1 MSQYGHPAYPQA
13 SGPTNQFPQKGALPY
28 GQGSAPPYPQSGTS
42 PYPPSGAPPY
52 PQASHSQGGATAYP
66 PGNAP
71 PYTSGGAPPYS
82 QGSAP
87 SHLPGGAPPYPQG
100 VTPSYSQ
107 AGAPPYPQQG
117 VPSLHPPG
125 GAPPYPQTGTAP
137 SHQPP
142 YPGQDVNAQ
151 TRPTAPPRGP
161 SSAPPGQNPYPQGTA
176 PYQPTGQSPYPPL
189 AQGAPHQQGA
199 AQAPYNQ
206 GQAPYPGAPPY
217 PGQAANRAPY
227 QAQGSG
233 YPGQNMPPTG
243 PSAVGG
249 DRVVRP
255 GTDQFK
261 TRVEITLECRN
272 LLNKD
277 ILSKSD
283 PCAVLYMIQQGRWYE
298 VGRTENVKNNLNPK
312 FSKTFV
318 INYFF
323 EEVQKILI
331 SVYDIDNVTPQL
343 TDDDFLGQVETTL
356 GQIVSNSPFTSPLL
370 LKNGM
375 KAGQGV
381 IIIKTEEIKEGC
393 ETALLTFRATKLDKK
408 DFFGKS
414 DPYLEI
420 QRASADGSWQVV
432 HRTEVV
438 KNNLNPSWRPFELSV
453 QKLCGGNK
461 QQNIKIDCY
470 DWDSDGSHDYI
481 GGFVTT
487 FNDMA
492 KAVQQEVS
500 WPCVNQAT
508 KAKKKSYTN
517 SGTILLTSCK
527 IIKEY
532 SFLDFIQGGTQINFT
547 VGIDFTASNGNPSQS
562 SSLHYINPYQPN
574 EYMAAIKA
582 VGEVCQDYDSDKLFP
597 VLGFGARI
605 PPKMEISHEF
615 AVNFNPQN
623 PYCSGIDGILQAYY
637 NCIQHVQLYG
647 PTNAAPIIQH
657 VARFAQ
663 TAQMEEPSKGPHAY
677 FILLMLTDGV
687 LSDMSNTRTAIVEAS
702 KLPMSLIIVGV
713 GQADF
718 NDMNILDGDNGV
730 LRSASGEPAKRDIVQ
745 FVPFRDF
752 RNSSPVEL
760 ARHVL
765 AEVPKQV
772 TDYYKMRGLQPV
784 KKPEV

>member
-1 MSQYGHPAYPQA
+1 MVVH
-13 SGPTNQFPQKGALPY
+13 
-28 GQGSAPPYPQSGTS
+28 QGMELDLGYKEPEQ
-42 PYPPSGAPPY
+42 
-52 PQASHSQGGATAYP
+52 
-66 PGNAP
+66 
-71 PYTSGGAPPYS
+71 
-82 QGSAP
+82 
-87 SHLPGGAPPYPQG
+87 HLVDEVLLELVGDMETDLYENI
-100 VTPSYSQ
+100 T
-107 AGAPPYPQQG
+107 
-117 VPSLHPPG
+117 
-125 GAPPYPQTGTAP
+125 
-137 SHQPP
+137 
-142 YPGQDVNAQ
+142 
-151 TRPTAPPRGP
+151 
-161 SSAPPGQNPYPQGTA
+161 
-176 PYQPTGQSPYPPL
+176 
-189 AQGAPHQQGA
+189 
-199 AQAPYNQ
+199 
-206 GQAPYPGAPPY
+206 
-217 PGQAANRAPY
+217 
-227 QAQGSG
+227 
-233 YPGQNMPPTG
+233 
-243 PSAVGG
+243 VGG

-381 IIIKTEEIKEGC
+381 IIVSIYLCWLWSLFESF
-393 ETALLTFRATKLDKK
+393 LTHRT
-408 DFFGKS
+408 FGKVSQDLITSVAHSFKCSYPYIFSYTLCVIYVIIS
-414 DPYLEI
+414 DNRLLMKSGSSYCFKYFLLFSLTKS
-420 QRASADGSWQVV
+420 RASLVALNVNRAVSQPSFISS
-432 HRTEVV
+432 VV